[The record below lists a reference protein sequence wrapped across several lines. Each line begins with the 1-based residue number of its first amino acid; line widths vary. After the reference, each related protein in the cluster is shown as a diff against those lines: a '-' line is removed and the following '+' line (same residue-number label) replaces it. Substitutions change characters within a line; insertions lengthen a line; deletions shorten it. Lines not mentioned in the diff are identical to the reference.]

1 MFFEL
6 RQYHVRPGKQAA
18 WVKLM
23 EEEIMPFQ
31 ISKGMVIIGSFV
43 GEEDDSVYYWIRRFT
58 SEEER
63 EALYAAVYETDTWQN
78 DIAPRVADLLD
89 REKMVITRLTATPK
103 SVIQ

>member
-6 RQYHVRPGKQAA
+6 RRYHVRPGKQAA

-23 EEEIMPFQ
+23 EEEIIPFQ
-31 ISKGMVIIGSFV
+31 IKKGMVVIGSFV
-43 GEEDDSVYYWIRRFT
+43 GEEDDSIYYWIRRFT

-63 EALYAAVYETDTWQN
+63 EALYEAVYETDTWKN
-78 DIAPRVADLLD
+78 DIAPRVAELLD
-89 REKMVITRLTATPK
+89 REKRVITRLMATPK